1 MEVLEGLRSDMA
13 EVKRRTNAIENAR
26 VEARSSY
33 DANWNDVKIRL
44 ERIEFQTT
52 RTNGRVSLL
61 ETGMIE
67 LGKLVAELREWKSY
81 MGGVAASF
89 SWWKPALKT
98 ITQRAN
104 TIKRCGRCKC
114 LLARDQDN
122 HYCSPCQRGFSDMPE
137 AVADY
142 LE

>member
-1 MEVLEGLRSDMA
+1 MEVLEALRSDMA

-52 RTNGRVSLL
+52 RTNGRVSML

-89 SWWKPALKT
+89 SWWKPALAT
-98 ITQRAN
+98 ISA
-104 TIKRCGRCKC
+104 
-114 LLARDQDN
+114 A
-122 HYCSPCQRGFSDMPE
+122 
-137 AVADY
+137 AVIYIAAQATS
-142 LE
+142 